1 MRTKLRLNGVTI
13 ALAVIAVTLL
23 LYGKKP
29 LFIEQFD
36 RAVQDS
42 FYRLRGP
49 LSGDGRIAIVAVDKK
64 AIQAVGKWP
73 WPREETARLVDS
85 IAAARPAV
93 TALDFLFAEEV
104 GTNPSGDR
112 RLADSLKAARN
123 VVLPYLF
130 FLSRDEARHQSQE
143 SLEQG
148 LEAVASSRYRQVIE
162 GGRASLQKRVFR
174 ASGIEAPAGVFARE
188 ADATG
193 FFNVVPE
200 ADGSLRYVPLVI
212 YAQDKPYQS
221 IAVAAAKGYLR
232 LRDTGV
238 FVYDDMIE
246 GIVVGK
252 RKIVTDQRGCLAVNF
267 YGAAPVFH
275 TVSAADL
282 LSGAPG
288 AASSLAGKIVMVGG
302 TSLGDFETR
311 STPNAPVAY
320 SVEIQANAVDNLL
333 NGTYLR
339 ENFFS
344 LYYSLAAISLPALFL
359 GWFIPRQ
366 RKASVGLA
374 VLPLVLFCLV
384 AADYFLFSRMLFK
397 TTVAYGLFSTVCTY
411 LLVSLHRFVAFE
423 RQGTMLALAINDVSR
438 TLSSI
443 LDLDEILPRI
453 LSAVTGFI
461 GAERGAIFLMEK
473 AAGGGERELAI
484 KATVN
489 IPMSVIQGDDF
500 ASSRALLKKAIEREE
515 AVCVPG
521 KRLVPWKGSRGPG
534 TVLCLPLTHKNRIFG
549 VVYADRVAR
558 GTALPERFMPIL
570 NSFAV
575 QAAIAVENAR
585 LYNYLMKRE
594 EHLQAENLQLKSQ
607 VEGVQRFPLLIGT
620 SGALQRVYDLIEKAI
635 VADVTVLILGETGTG
650 KEVIAQT
657 IHSLG
662 GRKERRFIA
671 QNCAAFPE
679 PLLESELFGHARG
692 AFTGAVADK
701 KGIFEIADGGTLFLD
716 EVGEL
721 TPGVQAKLLRVLES
735 GVIRPV
741 GETRERRVDV
751 RIISATNKDLAAEV
765 RGKRFREDLYYRL
778 NAFPIVLP
786 PLRERR
792 EDIPLLA
799 EHFLSLQ
806 RKKLGKAI
814 EGFSP
819 AVMDSLIAYDFPGN
833 IRELENEIERLAVLV
848 RPGGVFTE
856 DLLSEKIRSSRS
868 TGGQG
873 FQIEQGVSLPVFLSS
888 AERSYLK
895 ELLRQCGGNKT
906 EAARRIGISRVA
918 FHKKLKRLGIG

>member
-1 MRTKLRLNGVTI
+1 MKPRWIVAILVLATI
-13 ALAVIAVTLL
+13 AVSLL
-23 LYGKKP
+23 LYARKP
-29 LFIEQFD
+29 LFLEQFD
-36 RAVQDS
+36 ASLQDS

-49 LSGDGRIAIVAVDKK
+49 LPGDDRIAIVAIDKK

-73 WPREETARLVDS
+73 WPREETARLVDAV
-85 IAAARPAV
+85 AAARPAV
-93 TALDFLFAEEV
+93 IALDFLFAEEA
-104 GTNPSGDR
+104 GTNSAGDR
-112 RLADSLKAARN
+112 RLADSLRAAGN
-123 VVLPYLF
+123 VILPYLF

-143 SLEQG
+143 SLERG
-148 LEAVASSRYRQVIE
+148 LEAVASSRYHQVIR
-162 GGRASLQKRVFR
+162 GGSASPQKSVFR
-174 ASGIEAPAGVFARE
+174 ASGIEAPAGVFAR
-188 ADATG
+188 AGRGSG
-193 FFNVVPE
+193 FFNVIPE
-200 ADGSLRYVPLVI
+200 ADGSLRYAPLVI
-212 YAQDKPYQS
+212 FAQDRPYQS
-221 IAVAAAKGYLR
+221 VAVAAVKGYLR

-238 FVYDDMIE
+238 FVYDERIG
-246 GIVVGK
+246 GIVIGK
-252 RKIVTDQRGCLAVNF
+252 RHIATDQRGCLAVNF
-267 YGAAPVFH
+267 YGPAPVFH

-282 LSGAPG
+282 LSGAPE
-288 AASSLAGKIVMVGG
+288 AAASLAGKIVLVGG

-311 STPNAPVAY
+311 SIPGAPVAY
-320 SVEIQANAVDNLL
+320 SVEIQANAVDNIL

-339 ENFFS
+339 EHFVSLYFS
-344 LYYSLAAISLPALFL
+344 LAGILLPAIFL

-374 VLPLVLFCLV
+374 ILPLVLFCLL
-384 AADYFLFSRMLFK
+384 AAGYLFFTRLLIK
-397 TTVAYGLFSTVCTY
+397 TTVAYGLFSTVCAY

-423 RQGTMLALAINDVSR
+423 RQGAMLALAINNVSR

-443 LDLDEILPRI
+443 LDLEEILPRI

-461 GAERGAIFLMEK
+461 GAERGALFLLERPE
-473 AAGGGERELAI
+473 GGGDRELSI

-489 IPMSVIQGDDF
+489 MPMGAIRGEGF
-500 ASSRALLKKAIEREE
+500 AASKALLRESIQREE
-515 AVCVPG
+515 TV
-521 KRLVPWKGSRGPG
+521 LVSRRRTLPWHKGRGPG

-549 VVYADRVAR
+549 VVYAERMAR
-558 GTALPERFMPIL
+558 SKAMLERFMPIL

-585 LYNYLMKRE
+585 LYAHLVKRE
-594 EHLQAENLQLKSQ
+594 EHLQAENLQLKSR

-620 SGALQRVYDLIEKAI
+620 SGALQRVCDLIEKAI

-679 PLLESELFGHARG
+679 ALLESELFGHVRG
-692 AFTGAVADK
+692 AFTGAVAEK
-701 KGIFEIADGGTLFLD
+701 KGLFEIADGGTLFLD
-716 EVGEL
+716 EVGDL

-741 GETRERRVDV
+741 GGTRERRVDV

-765 RGKRFREDLYYRL
+765 KAKRFREDLFYRL

-792 EDIPLLA
+792 GDIPLLA
-799 EHFLSLQ
+799 EHFLDLQ
-806 RKKLGKAI
+806 RKKLGKEI

-819 AVMDSLIAYDFPGN
+819 AVMDALGAYDFPGN

-848 RPGGVFTE
+848 RPGGALSE
-856 DLLSEKIRSSRS
+856 DLLSEKIGSSRS
-868 TGGQG
+868 PRGPA
-873 FQIEQGVSLPVFLSS
+873 FQIEQGMSLSAFLDA

-918 FHKKLKRLGIG
+918 FHKKLKRLGTG